1 MKYVYY
7 YHNANNAELDARYP
21 DLNDEERARALCD
34 ISHLNFKMFKSPE
47 EIDKM
52 IDLSGEG
59 YQFVRIVEQ
68 ENGRKE
74 VLRLFN
80 DNERHPREGEITAT
94 LKRFVAKAPMVA
106 FSTGYGSRSI
116 NNYGGRGY
124 YLFARDLWFRHSL
137 LNQGFDTRE
146 INLDEEKL
154 TDDISVLVI
163 SDLKEALSEKALAN
177 VKDFV
182 DHGGNM
188 VILGEYER
196 SENMNSLGALFGV
209 HFSDGV
215 LAHPNKLGSPVVL
228 CASYTDEAVEK
239 HSAFNR
245 MQAWGYGVSVPTA
258 VALDYSQVKDFEVY
272 PVLVTGDSAWIEH
285 ETKDMVDGE
294 FVCNPAAGEEE
305 GNYAVLINLSRKIG
319 DKEQRIIISGDS
331 DFITNEEFGL
341 TRPGMEVNN
350 FEVITG
356 SFRWLSYDAYP
367 IYTDRIGAIDNGINL
382 SGDWRVWIK
391 LFFMILFPAFL
402 VGTGVM
408 IIYRR
413 QRK

>member
-1 MKYVYY
+1 M
-7 YHNANNAELDARYP
+7 
-21 DLNDEERARALCD
+21 
-34 ISHLNFKMFKSPE
+34 
-47 EIDKM
+47 
-52 IDLSGEG
+52 
-59 YQFVRIVEQ
+59 
-68 ENGRKE
+68 
-74 VLRLFN
+74 
-80 DNERHPREGEITAT
+80 
-94 LKRFVAKAPMVA
+94 
-106 FSTGYGSRSI
+106 
-116 NNYGGRGY
+116 
-124 YLFARDLWFRHSL
+124 
-137 LNQGFDTRE
+137 NQGFDTRE

-154 TDDISVLVI
+154 TGDISVLVI

-182 DHGGNM
+182 DQGGNM

-215 LAHPNKLGSPVVL
+215 LARPNKLGSPVVL

-258 VALDYSQVKDFEVY
+258 VALDYSRVKDFEVY

-294 FVCNPAAGEEE
+294 FVCNPAAGEKE

-367 IYTDRIGAIDNGINL
+367 IYTDRIEAIDNGIDL
-382 SGDWRVWIK
+382 SGGWRVWIK

-402 VGTGVM
+402 VGTGVT